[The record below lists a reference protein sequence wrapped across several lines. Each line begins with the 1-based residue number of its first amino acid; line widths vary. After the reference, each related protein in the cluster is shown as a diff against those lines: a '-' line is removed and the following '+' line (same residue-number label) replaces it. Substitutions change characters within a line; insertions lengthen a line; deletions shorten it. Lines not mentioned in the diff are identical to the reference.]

1 MGVCA
6 CCGGSVVHSLTGG
19 KAAPRASSCTN
30 ASCSRERGGGAGLAG
45 GKEGDDCKKKK
56 DGK

>member
-1 MGVCA
+1 MGVRA
-6 CCGGSVVHSLTGG
+6 CRGGGIVHSLTGG
-19 KAAPRASSCTN
+19 KAAPRASSCANT
-30 ASCSRERGGGAGLAG
+30 SCSRERGGGAGLAG